1 MPQTKPL
8 VTVVV
13 PAMNEAENLPW
24 VLPRIDPAYEVVLVD
39 GGSKDATVEV
49 FRSLRPDA
57 VVVTQRHPGK
67 GAALAEGMLA
77 ASGEFVVMIDAD
89 GSMDPAEIPAFV
101 GILQSGADVV
111 KGSRYSPGAGSEDI
125 TVIRSLGNKALS
137 IAANVLYRQHWSELC
152 YGYAAFR
159 RDAFDRIE
167 LASIAEGTDPGPFP
181 SLWTKRLSGSRPVR
195 YGHGFE
201 IEAILF
207 CRSSRAGLRVCE
219 APSFERDRLHGS
231 SNLATF
237 RDGTRVLGAMLWE
250 RRPSRWRH
258 RATYRFPERPTAG
271 EAPASESAAT
281 PSSSTVD

>member
-1 MPQTKPL
+1 MSIPHPL

-13 PAMNEAENLPW
+13 PAMNEALNLPW
-24 VLPRIDPAYEVVLVD
+24 VLSRIDPQHEVVLVD
-39 GGSKDATVEV
+39 GGSRDETVKV
-49 FRSLRPDA
+49 FLELRPDA
-57 VVVTQRHPGK
+57 VVVNQRHPGK

-77 ASGEFVVMIDAD
+77 ARGTYVVMIDAD

-101 GILQSGADVV
+101 GILESGADVV

-125 TVIRSLGNKALS
+125 TVLRSLGNRALS

-159 RDAFDRIE
+159 REAFERIE
-167 LASIAEGTDPGPFP
+167 LEALAAGDDRGPLP
-181 SLWTKRLSGSRPVR
+181 SLWTRMLSGRRAVQ

-207 CRSSRAGLRVCE
+207 CRSARTGLRVCE
-219 APSFERDRLHGS
+219 APSFERDRMHGS

-237 RDGTRVLGAMLWE
+237 RDGTRVLGALIWE
-250 RRPSRWRH
+250 RRPSKWRV
-258 RATYRFPERPTAG
+258 RNTYLFPERPG
-271 EAPASESAAT
+271 NHRIEA
-281 PSSSTVD
+281 